1 MNDRNFEIINKIF
14 RFAYIHTRF
23 YFQHFVSSLLPLPQ
37 WSVHKTKLCKQ
48 SFGLGDVSPAS
59 RWYTILPSFLNSFT
73 LQRCILQTLMDLQE
87 IFSGK
92 MSSDVW
98 DPDMEET
105 SNQILRC
112 TFWFQF
118 FCLRLRVVPH
128 FSSGIV
134 ERVRRECAWKSPHAR
149 KYDTRVAFSR
159 VGWFSLALASRK
171 LYYPWGKMGDYS

>member
-1 MNDRNFEIINKIF
+1 MNDQNFDIINKII

-23 YFQHFVSSLLPLPQ
+23 YFQHFVSSLFPLPN

-98 DPDMEET
+98 DPDMGGNIK
-105 SNQILRC
+105 SNFALHILISIFLSWRNP
-112 TFWFQF
+112 TLPPQRWAVF
-118 FCLRLRVVPH
+118 
-128 FSSGIV
+128 
-134 ERVRRECAWKSPHAR
+134 
-149 KYDTRVAFSR
+149 Y
-159 VGWFSLALASRK
+159 
-171 LYYPWGKMGDYS
+171 